1 MILAGTAEGVYALA
15 ADGPEHRL
23 ESRCVRDLV
32 HLGGR
37 LFAGTDAGLFLSD
50 DDGAAWRFAGLGDR
64 EIWQVRGAGARTVY
78 AATQPAALFRSDDG
92 GDTWRELPALADD
105 PAAADWCLPLTPP
118 QPARARA
125 LVVDRDDPRRLWLGI
140 EVGGIAR
147 SDDGGESWSLDRP
160 GGNPDLHMMFA
171 HPAAPATLYASTG
184 YGRVYGEAARIEGNA
199 GVFRSDD
206 YGATWRYVW
215 AGIEPRYSRPMCV
228 DRGRRTE
235 SPSAAPPRRSR
246 TRRTRAAPR
255 RCCSAR
261 TTAAR
266 RGARCA
272 TPRIRPRR
280 RTSTVSRPT
289 RTRRA
294 ASSSAPTPARSGAS
308 AKAPI
313 GRCSPRA
320 CRSSPRFCLCDA
332 AGRA

>member
-1 MILAGTAEGVYALA
+1 MILAGTAEGVFALA
-15 ADGPEHRL
+15 ANGPEHRL

-32 HLGGR
+32 RLGGR
-37 LFAGTDAGLFLSD
+37 LFAGTDAGLFVSD

-78 AATQPAALFRSDDG
+78 ASTQPAALFRSDDG

-105 PAAADWCLPLTPP
+105 PAAADWCLPLSPP

-228 DRGRRTE
+228 DPRPPYGVTVG
-235 SPSAAPPRRSR
+235 SALSAFSHATNEGGAAAMLFRSDDGCE
-246 TRRTRAAPR
+246 TW
-255 RCCSAR
+255 
-261 TTAAR
+261 
-266 RGARCA
+266 
-272 TPRIRPRR
+272 
-280 RTSTVSRPT
+280 
-289 RTRRA
+289 
-294 ASSSAPTPARSGAS
+294 RS
-308 AKAPI
+308 
-313 GRCSPRA
+313 
-320 CRSSPRFCLCDA
+320 LCDA
-332 AGRA
+332 AHSPSTANFHGLAPDPDTAGSVLVGTDTGEVWRVGDGADWTMLASGMPLVASLLPL